1 VFDGFFL
8 NARWESGRPARADLS
23 AGLEAVLKSEGTDG
37 LLQEN
42 G

>member
-1 VFDGFFL
+1 VFGGFFL
-8 NARWESGRPARADLS
+8 NARWESAMPAL
-23 AGLEAVLKSEGTDG
+23 GTLKSEGTDG

>member
-1 VFDGFFL
+1 VFGGFFL
-8 NARWESGRPARADLS
+8 NARWESGGPAPAT
-23 AGLEAVLKSEGTDG
+23 LKSEGTDG

>member
-1 VFDGFFL
+1 LSVRRVFP
-8 NARWESGRPARADLS
+8 ESPLGMRLAAPAA
-23 AGLEAVLKSEGTDG
+23 LKSEGTDG